1 MPVID
6 VVGCIEHEVE
16 VEWGMDNDVRLGV
29 VVESVAVLEMVVVE
43 PVVGFESNGVV

>member
-16 VEWGMDNDVRLGV
+16 VEWAMDSDVRLGV
-29 VVESVAVLEMVVVE
+29 VVESVAVLEKVVVK
-43 PVVGFESNGVV
+43 PVVDIESNGVV

>member
-1 MPVID
+1 MPEID
-6 VVGCIEHEVE
+6 VIGCIEHEVE
-16 VEWGMDNDVRLGV
+16 VEWEMDNDVRLGV

>member
-16 VEWGMDNDVRLGV
+16 VEWAMDSDVRLGV
-29 VVESVAVLEMVVVE
+29 VVESVAVLEMVVVKL
-43 PVVGFESNGVV
+43 VVDIESNGVV